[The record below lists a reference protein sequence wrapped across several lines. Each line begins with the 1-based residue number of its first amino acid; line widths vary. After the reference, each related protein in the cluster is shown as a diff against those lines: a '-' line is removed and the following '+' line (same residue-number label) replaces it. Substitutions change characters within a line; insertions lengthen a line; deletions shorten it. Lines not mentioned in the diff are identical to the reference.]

1 MKNELI
7 RSFFRYILYKE
18 LSRGVSMKKILLSF
32 AVCFFLVNNMSF
44 ASQGY
49 IFTADDVQKSPTY
62 TQSLQYR
69 NMPYGEYLKFYNL
82 NLAKIDAEFVIMS
95 SSEEKKFLRVL
106 NPVCLKM
113 VV

>member
-1 MKNELI
+1 
-7 RSFFRYILYKE
+7 
-18 LSRGVSMKKILLSF
+18 MKKILLSF

-82 NLAKIDAEFVIMS
+82 NLAKIDEEFVIIS
-95 SSEEKKFLRVL
+95 YYE
-106 NPVCLKM
+106 
-113 VV
+113 